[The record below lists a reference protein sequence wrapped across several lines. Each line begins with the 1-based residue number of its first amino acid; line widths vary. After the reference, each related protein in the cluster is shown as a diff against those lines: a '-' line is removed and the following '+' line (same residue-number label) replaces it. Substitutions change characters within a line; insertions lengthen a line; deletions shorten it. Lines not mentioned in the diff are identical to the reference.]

1 MAELQKDRFNEILT
15 ISGIK
20 RPFFSKNSAD
30 LKSAN
35 QIEGTDVFAE
45 VNLNSD
51 GILKLSKNVIAMFG
65 YPESDLS
72 IDTQ

>member
-1 MAELQKDRFNEILT
+1 MAELHKDRFDELLT
-15 ISGIK
+15 ISGTR
-20 RPFFSKNSAD
+20 RPFFSKNPAD
-30 LKSAN
+30 LRSAN

-45 VNLNSD
+45 VNLNPD